1 MALADQ
7 LVKEIVHAQMSFGQ
21 VIPLTPF
28 LTGFI
33 PGTQEP
39 LSAFSQKQGL
49 AALPLSWFSVG
60 GGRRIGCAAM
70 QTPVALGGLC
80 VQPDSW
86 RRAR

>member
-1 MALADQ
+1 MSTAEHDSPSRRWPWFTFACVLALADQ

-28 LTGFI
+28 FNWVYTGNT
-33 PGTQEP
+33 G
-39 LSAFSQKQGL
+39 A
-49 AALPLSWFSVG
+49 
-60 GGRRIGCAAM
+60 
-70 QTPVALGGLC
+70 PVALGGLC